1 MSKLS
6 NKLSKKLMFSAITSL
21 SLVAFVVGASTFS
34 WFQLSESFSDIIVV
48 DAGDLELSSY
58 DVNLYK
64 YIFPDFNGNISNDT
78 DENFINYDAIGE
90 VHKFDKDTILST
102 KISMNKYDPFYLALN
117 TEDSVSDLLT
127 NLVMEFTV
135 EVQNTVDAELNLKV
149 IKIDDIGASSTRITD
164 FLDFWAVSE
173 IDYNSAS
180 STYGNVEYT
189 EHPYLEYY
197 KVKNYAE
204 VEDANGALSLAPT
217 FSFINQSE
225 AVTSGTLYTQEI
237 ASGAPVETGGEV
249 ATTAIHFFIN
259 FDYNQVSLA
268 HYSDT
273 LQAGV
278 TQDLYSDYYFSLSLE
293 QA

>member
-48 DAGDLELSSY
+48 DAGDLDLTSY
-58 DVNLYK
+58 DVSLYK
-64 YIFPDFNGNISNDT
+64 YIFPDFNGNIAYDT
-78 DENFINYDAIGE
+78 EENFINYDGEGE
-90 VHKFDKDTILST
+90 VHEFDKATILDSQ
-102 KISMNKYDPFYLALN
+102 ISMNKYDPFYLALN
-117 TEDSVSDLLT
+117 PDDSVSDLRT
-127 NLVMEFTV
+127 NLVMEFSV

-149 IKIDDIGASSTRITD
+149 VKIDDIDASNTRITD
-164 FLDFWAVSE
+164 YLDFWTVSE
-173 IDYNSAS
+173 TNYNSAS
-180 STYGNVEYT
+180 ATYDSVEYT
-189 EHPYLEYY
+189 ESPYVEYY
-197 KVKNYAE
+197 KVKNYSE
-204 VEDANGALSLAPT
+204 VEDANGDLSLTPT
-217 FSFINQSE
+217 FSFIDQ
-225 AVTSGTLYTQEI
+225 ADTVTSGTLYTQEI
-237 ASGAPVETGGEV
+237 ASGAPAETGGDV
-249 ATTAIHFFIN
+249 TTTTIHFFIN